1 MRILEIF
8 GICVVALLV
17 LLFAFFFRARLL
29 MLVGG
34 TIRLQVR
41 VSTMVPGRGW
51 STGIGRFAGD
61 ELRFYR
67 MFSLAVRPKRVLNR
81 RTMTVSRGRLPQGPE
96 RLTMPGHWVILAC
109 RTGTQ
114 LPADQS
120 EREPAEPRQTP
131 ALIEIAMAESTATG
145 FSSWLEA
152 GPPGQPGQIARRTQ
166 GGPAAV

>member
-1 MRILEIF
+1 MRILEIA
-8 GICVVALLV
+8 GICVVVLLALLV
-17 LLFAFFFRARLL
+17 AVFLRARLL
-29 MLVGG
+29 MIGGG

-41 VSTMVPGRGW
+41 VSTLVPGRGW
-51 STGIGRFAGD
+51 STGIGRFSGD

-67 MFSLAVRPKRVLNR
+67 MFSFAVRPKRVLNR
-81 RTMTVSRGRLPQGPE
+81 RSLTVSRGRLPEGPE

-109 RTGTQ
+109 CTGT
-114 LPADQS
+114 
-120 EREPAEPRQTP
+120 

-152 GPPGQPGQIARRTQ
+152 GPPGQPGQSARRVP